1 MKRNNDIESK
11 YETMTIIDF
20 FIVLS
25 KHFKILI
32 NSCLVSIIVG
42 LIYAFLVIENEYQ
55 STSKI
60 MSSSQSSNQSQAL
73 GIASQLGINLP
84 STMQSENHRWVYKAI
99 LESRTLARSLLKE
112 KFNTFEF
119 GKEKTLL
126 QILTHGIKNSTL
138 NISKLELIALD
149 RFKKMISVYEDSRT
163 SIHTVTVTAKEPEF
177 ASKLNNA
184 LINTL
189 DEHQRNYNRSKTN
202 DARLFIQER
211 ILETKKELNLSEEN
225 LRDFR
230 ISNRRIEDSP
240 SLLIQEQRLL
250 RETTVLT
257 GVFTTLKQ
265 QLENT
270 KIEEVK
276 DREYVIILDAPE
288 APLYPS
294 GPSKKLIL
302 LFFLFLGLLLGT
314 ISAFL
319 YEYYLKISKEE
330 KNNLKL
336 VQMNII
342 NGLTQFFSLKRNKAK

>member
-1 MKRNNDIESK
+1 MKKHNDIESK
-11 YETMTIIDF
+11 YETVTIIDF

-32 NSCLVSIIVG
+32 NSCLVSIVLG

-84 STMQSENHRWVYKAI
+84 SMQSENQRWVYKAI

-112 KFNTFEF
+112 KFSTFEF

-126 QILTHGIKNSTL
+126 QILTHGNKNTTL

-149 RFKKMISVYEDSRT
+149 RFKKMISVYEDART

-202 DARLFIQER
+202 DARLFIEER

-240 SLLIQEQRLL
+240 SLLIEEQRLL
-250 RETTVLT
+250 GETTVLT

-288 APLYPS
+288 VPLYPS
-294 GPSKKLIL
+294 GPSKKSILSIFLI
-302 LFFLFLGLLLGT
+302 LGLLAGT

-319 YEYYLKISKEE
+319 YEYYLTISKKE

-342 NGLTQFFSLKRNKAK
+342 NGLTQFFPLKRNKAK